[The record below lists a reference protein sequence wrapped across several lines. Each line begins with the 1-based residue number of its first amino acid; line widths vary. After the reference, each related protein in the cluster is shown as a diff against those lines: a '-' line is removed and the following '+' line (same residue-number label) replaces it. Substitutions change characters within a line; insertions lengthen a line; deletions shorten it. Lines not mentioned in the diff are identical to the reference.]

1 MKKQA
6 PEELAKYKLYTLT
19 ELEPILGLTH
29 VTLLNYVNSG
39 KLKAVKIGGKWR
51 VSEQALKD
59 LIKGK

>member
-6 PEELAKYKLYTLT
+6 PEELVKYKLYTLT

-51 VSEQALKD
+51 VSEQALKN